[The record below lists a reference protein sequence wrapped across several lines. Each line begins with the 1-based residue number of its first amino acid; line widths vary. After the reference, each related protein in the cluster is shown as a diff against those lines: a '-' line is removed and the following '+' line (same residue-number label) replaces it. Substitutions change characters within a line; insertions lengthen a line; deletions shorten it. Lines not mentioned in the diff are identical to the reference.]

1 MFTKIL
7 LTLTV
12 IVGIAFFLRMKGA
25 ENESSQS
32 ATTRRS
38 PATKKEP
45 SEGQKMFRQGAYLFL
60 IFMAISAAVMVYYEI
75 GDRYKTVTVQV
86 VNTQTGERS
95 SYQAEQQ
102 NIKSD
107 RFTTLEGKTVYI
119 AEIERIEIVP
129 E

>member
-1 MFTKIL
+1 MITKIL
-7 LTLTV
+7 LTLSV
-12 IVGIAFFLRMKGA
+12 IVGIAFYLRMKGA
-25 ENESSQS
+25 DNASMPAAPS
-32 ATTRRS
+32 RRA
-38 PATKKEP
+38 PAVKQP

-60 IFMAISAAVMVYYEI
+60 IFMVISAAVMIYYEV

-102 NIKSD
+102 DIKSD
-107 RFTTLEGKTVYI
+107 RFTTLEGKTVFI

>member
-1 MFTKIL
+1 MITKIL
-7 LTLTV
+7 LTLSV
-12 IVGIAFFLRMKGA
+12 IVGVAFFLRMKGA
-25 ENESSQS
+25 VDDSTPKARSRPAVN
-32 ATTRRS
+32 TRQ
-38 PATKKEP
+38 P

-86 VNTQTGERS
+86 VNTQTGERI

-102 NIKSD
+102 DIKSD

-129 E
+129 K